1 MKRCFKLNNKAHS
14 PISIQNSL
22 NFILQP
28 VNKTSMSLKGIQA
41 SKICKAISRMY
52 SWTDLLQC
60 IIISL
65 LNNGQ
70 LQMQLID
77 HCWIREMHEKVFAAP
92 GDFRGGLGSWR
103 SKLFG
108 LTCHSVGNL
117 LVYIH
122 WSIKANS
129 HVDGIRGPGI
139 HIYLMAHSFLA
150 LSAP

>member
-1 MKRCFKLNNKAHS
+1 
-14 PISIQNSL
+14 
-22 NFILQP
+22 
-28 VNKTSMSLKGIQA
+28 
-41 SKICKAISRMY
+41 
-52 SWTDLLQC
+52 
-60 IIISL
+60 
-65 LNNGQ
+65 
-70 LQMQLID
+70 MQLID

-103 SKLFG
+103 SKLFR

-139 HIYLMAHSFLA
+139 HIYLMAHSFLTLA
-150 LSAP
+150 AP